1 MMLGREVR
9 LPEHLM
15 YGPAASNTTSRKRY
29 AAELADRMEEA
40 HDKLLRATATAKN
53 GRPPRRAF
61 LQSWAAGM
69 AKDEAV
75 FERPKSQATA
85 KIHGTICG

>member
-15 YGPAASNTTSRKRY
+15 YGPAASDTTSREKY

-40 HDKLLRATATAKN
+40 HDKLRGATATAEN
-53 GRPPRRAF
+53 G
-61 LQSWAAGM
+61 G
-69 AKDEAV
+69 
-75 FERPKSQATA
+75 
-85 KIHGTICG
+85 